1 MDVDDEDVFEK
12 KRYDPQAA
20 IATEA
25 ELMQNVEDF

>member
-1 MDVDDEDVFEK
+1 MDVDDEDVYEK
-12 KRYDPQAA
+12 KWYDPQAA